1 MTHLA
6 LCKAS
11 FCDDPLLYTI
21 ESATNRRPTRQ
32 LRGGLS
38 YRYLI
43 LSVRTGARPPERFL
57 FRDHCTV
64 MQTVV
69 ARHVSLKLEAPD
81 FRETRRPRSKAAK
94 TSIRF
99 RALSNRRSR
108 VVCSAMVAVPLSA
121 AASAISTNLGAF
133 APSFL
138 GGLSIGLLAVS
149 QLVISGRILGI
160 SGAVRG
166 IVKAPL
172 TFDRNQ
178 VFRYMF
184 VAGLV
189 AGGALIPCLGAASST
204 VALPG
209 PRVAAAGLLVGVG
222 TSLSN
227 GCTSGHGICGISRL
241 SMRSILSTCIFM
253 LFGALAVSML
263 QGTQATGMP
272 AGFIVPAVDEAL
284 TKLAAGIMLSNV
296 AFTGSLM
303 VAMTRMVDR
312 TSSAMLENIANFG
325 TGLLFALSLAVSG
338 MLDSAKVIGFLSI
351 FSGSWDASLAF
362 VMGGA
367 LLVAFT
373 GYQAVLSEKFG
384 MKAPLACDEF
394 NLPTS
399 KEITSRLVIGSAIFG
414 VGWGLAGVCPG
425 PALANLNALFVA
437 FMAAGM
443 LATTSLKWAF

>member
-1 MTHLA
+1 
-6 LCKAS
+6 
-11 FCDDPLLYTI
+11 
-21 ESATNRRPTRQ
+21 
-32 LRGGLS
+32 
-38 YRYLI
+38 
-43 LSVRTGARPPERFL
+43 
-57 FRDHCTV
+57 
-64 MQTVV
+64 
-69 ARHVSLKLEAPD
+69 
-81 FRETRRPRSKAAK
+81 
-94 TSIRF
+94 
-99 RALSNRRSR
+99 
-108 VVCSAMVAVPLSA
+108 MVAVPLSA

-138 GGLSIGLLAVS
+138 GGLSIGLLAVA

-172 TFDRNQ
+172 AFDRNQ

-189 AGGALIPCLGAASST
+189 AGGAADPVPWRGVLHRCPPS
-204 VALPG
+204 VPG
-209 PRVAAAGLLVGVG
+209 SPPPGLLVGVG

-253 LFGALAVSML
+253 LYGALAVSML

>member
-1 MTHLA
+1 MQAVVAPGSGTGRA
-6 LCKAS
+6 A
-11 FCDDPLLYTI
+11 TI
-21 ESATNRRPTRQ
+21 EVQQMRRNKVVVDRVG
-32 LRGGLS
+32 R
-38 YRYLI
+38 
-43 LSVRTGARPPERFL
+43 
-57 FRDHCTV
+57 RDRAHHTH
-64 MQTVV
+64 T
-69 ARHVSLKLEAPD
+69 S
-81 FRETRRPRSKAAK
+81 RSS
-94 TSIRF
+94 T
-99 RALSNRRSR
+99 

-121 AASAISTNLGAF
+121 AAGTISANLGAF

-138 GGLSIGLLAVS
+138 GGLSIGLLAVA

-166 IVKAPL
+166 IIKAP
-172 TFDRNQ
+172 FAVDRNQ

-189 AGGALIPCLGAASST
+189 AGGLLIPYLGAASST
-204 VALPG
+204 VVLPA

-241 SMRSILSTCIFM
+241 SIRSILSTGIFM

-263 QGTQATGMP
+263 QGTQATGLP
-272 AGFIVPAVDEAL
+272 AGFIVPTVDRAL
-284 TKLAAGIMLSNV
+284 TKLAAGILATSA

-303 VAMTRMVDR
+303 VAINVAGKS
-312 TSSAMLENIANFG
+312 SSATLEHIANFG
-325 TGLLFALSLAVSG
+325 TGLLFALSLSVSG
-338 MLDSAKVIGFLSI
+338 MLDSAKVIGFLSV

-373 GYQAVLSEKFG
+373 GYQAVLNEKFG
-384 MKAPLACDEF
+384 MKMPLACDAF
-394 NLPTS
+394 SLPTS

-425 PALANLNALFVA
+425 PALANLNGLFVA
-437 FMAAGM
+437 SMAVGM
-443 LATTSLKWAF
+443 LATTSVKLGGAA